1 MKLRKGDTVEVVT
14 GKDKGKQGEVDQVFP
29 KSNKI
34 IVHGVNTASKHS
46 SRSRANE
53 QGGII
58 EKDLPFD
65 ASNVMFVHGGR
76 TVASVT
82 NERRWHQGAYRPS
95 EWRRS
100 LMAETAEIPRLKVRY
115 NDEIAAALKEGLG
128 IENVMDVPRLREDC
142 HQHGCRRA
150 AGQPR

>member
-46 SRSRANE
+46 KPSRANE

-65 ASNVMFVHGGR
+65 ASNVMFVHKGKPTRVGYKIKDDG
-76 TVASVT
+76 T
-82 NERRWHQGAYRPS
+82 
-95 EWRRS
+95 
-100 LMAETAEIPRLKVRY
+100 KVRVAKSTG
-115 NDEIAAALKEGLG
+115 DEI
-128 IENVMDVPRLREDC
+128 
-142 HQHGCRRA
+142 
-150 AGQPR
+150 